1 MPGKRRPAG
10 AAPALVT
17 LADLVS
23 ARRDELALAHDK
35 GHAGHTLNEGAD
47 LLATVAEV
55 EGRSVS
61 DVARE
66 AVADL
71 VQARRKDK
79 RFRRQLEENLARHQ
93 RLLDLL
99 SEDPR

>member
-1 MPGKRRPAG
+1 MGLESAG
-10 AAPALVT
+10 ASKARTKNMVLRLDP
-17 LADLVS
+17 DL
-23 ARRDELALAHDK
+23 
-35 GHAGHTLNEGAD
+35 AD

-66 AVADL
+66 AIAAL
-71 VQARRKDK
+71 VEARRSDK
-79 RFRRQLEENLARHQ
+79 RFRRLLEENLERHQ

-99 SEDPR
+99 QDDPP

>member
-1 MPGKRRPAG
+1 MALESAG
-10 AAPALVT
+10 ASKARTKNMVLRLDP
-17 LADLVS
+17 DL
-23 ARRDELALAHDK
+23 
-35 GHAGHTLNEGAD
+35 AD

-66 AVADL
+66 AIAAL
-71 VQARRKDK
+71 VEARRSDK
-79 RFRRQLEENLARHQ
+79 RFRRLLEENLARHQ

-99 SEDPR
+99 QDDPP

>member
-1 MPGKRRPAG
+1 MTSLDTAGTGKTRTKNIVLRLDPD
-10 AAPALVT
+10 
-17 LADLVS
+17 LA
-23 ARRDELALAHDK
+23 E
-35 GHAGHTLNEGAD
+35 

-66 AVADL
+66 AIAAL
-71 VQARRKDK
+71 VEARRGDK
-79 RFRRQLEENLARHQ
+79 RFRRLLEDNLVRHQ

-99 SEDPR
+99 RDQPS

>member
-1 MPGKRRPAG
+1 MVLRLDP
-10 AAPALVT
+10 
-17 LADLVS
+17 DL
-23 ARRDELALAHDK
+23 
-35 GHAGHTLNEGAD
+35 AD

-66 AVADL
+66 AVATL
-71 VQARRKDK
+71 VRERRSDK
-79 RFRRQLEENLARHQ
+79 RFRRKLEENLARHQ

-99 SEDPR
+99 QDSQQ